1 MANLVNIKAL
11 NDGILIILDNE
22 ASFEDVYNE
31 LCVKFKD
38 TAKFFGNAGII
49 LQFEGRELTSEE
61 EKILLDG
68 ITENSDVNVLCV
80 IGKDDEKNARFVRA
94 MNSFKNTADG
104 ADNQYYRG
112 SVRAHEHIETD
123 SSIIILG
130 DVNPGAIV
138 SSKGSI
144 VILGTL
150 YGTAKAGVGGNMGA
164 FVVTLDMKSARVE
177 VADVSSEVVL
187 KSSVFSKNK
196 VIPRISYIT
205 NREIVTEEISREL
218 LNELPKI
225 LS

>member
-11 NDGILIILDNE
+11 NDGILIILDAE
-22 ASFEDVYNE
+22 ASFEAVYTE
-31 LCVKFKD
+31 LCEKFKD
-38 TAKFFGNAGII
+38 TAKFFGNAGIV
-49 LQFEGRELTSEE
+49 LQFEGRNLTNEE
-61 EKILLDG
+61 EKALLDG

-80 IGKDDEKNARFVRA
+80 IGNDDEKNARFVRA
-94 MNSFKNTADG
+94 VNSFRATADG
-104 ADNQYYRG
+104 TDNQYYRG

-130 DVNPGAIV
+130 DVNPGAVV

-177 VADVSSEVVL
+177 VADVASEVVL
-187 KSSVFSKNK
+187 KSSVFAKNK
-196 VIPRISYIT
+196 IIPRISYIT
-205 NREIVTEEISREL
+205 NREIVTEELSREL